1 MKAFNTRYRFLIGSL
16 AFVAGIPV
24 AKSDFLQ
31 AGRDA
36 FMNYNFELAAENYEK
51 YAKSLKKTPNAN
63 GEQLLETYERQLETA
78 ENALENV
85 QKIEIIDRI
94 DVPAEDFFRYI
105 KLPAAGGK
113 LLEPDASI
121 LKQRSNQSDF
131 AFSTES
137 GDALMWSELDETGKE
152 VIMQSERLLDNSWEE
167 PQAASDVLNDGGNAR
182 NPFMLTDGLTLYYIS
197 DGEGSM
203 GGYDLFVA
211 TKDPASGEFRQPIS
225 LGYPFNSPYNE
236 YLLAIDEDNGIGWW
250 VTDRNKLD
258 GQLSVYVYK
267 TNEVRKN
274 YVMDD
279 EEDIISLARVDDITL
294 TQNPDADYKAIL
306 KGIDERSM
314 VLKNN
319 SHSDFIFPMPGGR
332 VVRNFNDFLNKDS
345 RRDMQNYLKATE
357 ENAQLDKKLLEL
369 RKKYHASSNGASSN
383 LRSQILE
390 LEKKRE
396 EMSEQLKQMR
406 NNIISLETKRE

>member
-1 MKAFNTRYRFLIGSL
+1 MKAYNTKYRFLIGSL

-63 GEQLLETYERQLETA
+63 GEQLLATYERQLEIA

-85 QKIEIIDRI
+85 QKIEVIDRI
-94 DVPAEDFFRYI
+94 DVPAEEFFRSI

-137 GDALMWSELDETGKE
+137 GDALMWSELDEDGKE
-152 VIMQSERLLDNSWEE
+152 VIMQSERLLDGNWED
-167 PQAASDVLNDGGNAR
+167 PHSAGDNLNDGGNAR
-182 NPFMLTDGLTLYYIS
+182 NPFMLTDGLTLYFSS

-211 TKDPASGEFRQPIS
+211 SKDSDTGDFRQPIS

-236 YLLAIDEDNGIGWW
+236 YMMAIDEDNGIGWW

-258 GQLSVYVYK
+258 GQVSVYIYK
-267 TNEVRKN
+267 TNDVRKN
-274 YVMDD
+274 YILED
-279 EEDIISLARVDDITL
+279 EDDIIPLARVSDISL
-294 TQNPDADYKAIL
+294 TQDPDTDYKAIQ
-306 KGIDERSM
+306 KGIQERSQEQ
-314 VLKNN
+314 KT
-319 SHSDFIFPMPGGR
+319 SARPDFIFPLPGGR
-332 VVRNFNDFLNKDS
+332 VARRLSDFSSKEA
-345 RRDMQNYLKATE
+345 RTEMQSYQKASE
-357 ENAQLDKKLLEL
+357 EKVQLDKKLTDL
-369 RKKYHASSNGASSN
+369 RKKYHNSAGAS
-383 LRSQILE
+383 LRGQILE
-390 LEKKRE
+390 LEKKRDQMTQE
-396 EMSEQLKQMR
+396 LKQMR
-406 NNIISLETKRE
+406 NSIISLETKQ